1 MSLRMETGVKMTNR
15 QTEDQNRTKARD
27 DEVQSRVKARDAEDQ
42 GRTKARDSEGESRK
56 KPAAADTEAETAPVY
71 LALVHYPVYNKNG
84 EEITTTITNLD
95 LHDISR
101 AGRTY
106 NIAGYYVV
114 NHLKSQQ
121 ALVQRMRKYWT
132 GGKGAEFNQ
141 NRHDAFAVLRIADF
155 LEDVT
160 AEISAEQGQKPL
172 MVTTSAKSYDHTSP
186 VSFRQLRSEIQ
197 NSDRPCLILF
207 GTGWGLSENL
217 IADCDYL
224 LEPVRGRGDF
234 NHLSVR
240 SAASIIL
247 DRLLAPAW
255 WQQD

>member
-1 MSLRMETGVKMTNR
+1 METGVKMTNR
-15 QTEDQNRTKARD
+15 QPEEKNRTRAK
-27 DEVQSRVKARDAEDQ
+27 DADVN
-42 GRTKARDSEGESRK
+42 TDT
-56 KPAAADTEAETAPVY
+56 AAVY
-71 LALVHYPVYNKNG
+71 LALVHHPVYNKNG

-106 NIAGYYVV
+106 KIAGYYVV

-121 ALVQRMRKYWT
+121 ALVRRMRKYWT

-141 NRHDAFAVLRIADF
+141 NRHEAFSVLRIVDF
-155 LEDVT
+155 LEDAT
-160 AEISAEQGQKPL
+160 AEIEAEQGQLPV
-172 MVTTSAKSYDHTSP
+172 MVTTSAKSYSHTTP
-186 VSFRQLRSEIQ
+186 VSFKRLRSEIQ
-197 NSDRPCLILF
+197 QSERPYLILF
-207 GTGWGLSENL
+207 GTGWGLSESL

-247 DRLLAPAW
+247 DRLLATAW
-255 WQQD
+255 WNQE